1 MTAKVLIVDDNPSI
15 RYLLKASLSSFGFH
29 TALAENGQVAL
40 EQLDLE
46 KPDLVF
52 LDLMMPVLDGWGVL
66 DRLQGRIDLPPIVV
80 ISALDSQEDKERAM
94 GLGVTAYV
102 SKPADLG
109 GLVDLVRSLTGE
121 TAPEPGGGGGG
132 GMGPCQKAPGRDPPV
147 LAASPRARELAP
159 RRAQAS
165 AARNSSHSP
174 SSPLSAAVP
183 RGIREMSEP
192 TTRSRTVRDTRI

>member
-40 EQLDLE
+40 EQLDRE

-66 DRLQGRIDLPPIVV
+66 DRLQGRTDLPPIVV

-121 TAPEPGGGGGG
+121 TAPEPGGEEPRLGTLDDDPAAVGAGDAG
-132 GMGPCQKAPGRDPPV
+132 SVPARKRRDV
-147 LAASPRARELAP
+147 IRRSWRRRREL
-159 RRAQAS
+159 
-165 AARNSSHSP
+165 
-174 SSPLSAAVP
+174 
-183 RGIREMSEP
+183 G
-192 TTRSRTVRDTRI
+192 T